1 MLALRLTRPAA
12 ICFLG
17 IAGYF
22 TYEATTYPYADDTG
36 PGAGFFPVWIG
47 MLGLAV
53 GIGLLLTARQAAEH
67 LDVAISS
74 TAIPRPI
81 VGLTVVALTLAA
93 LGLETLG
100 FRITTFVLVLALM
113 RLFRASWADAALTG
127 AAASL
132 LVFALFQLL
141 QVRLPVGVFG
151 V

>member
-1 MLALRLTRPAA
+1 MNTLRLTRAAA

-22 TYEATTYPYADDTG
+22 LYEATTFPYADDTG

-53 GIGLLLTARQAAEH
+53 GTGLLLTSRRAAEA
-67 LDVAISS
+67 LDEVEALDSSKRNAVAW
-74 TAIPRPI
+74 
-81 VGLTVVALTLAA
+81 TVCALTLAA

-100 FRITTFVLVLALM
+100 FRITTFLVVFALM
-113 RLFRASWADAALTG
+113 RLFRSSWMDAALTG

-132 LVFALFQLL
+132 IVFALFQLL
-141 QVRLPVGVFG
+141 QVRLPTGVLG